1 MSASTPTAGLK
12 LLISSLILFKFFVV
26 QGSPV
31 VNKPDD
37 PPFPT
42 PDNKANFHLDSMDSM
57 DYMDDINQQ
66 ENMDNST
73 VTIVIVVVAVVL
85 FILLG
90 IFNHVIIPKVRSS
103 LHLVSLH

>member
-1 MSASTPTAGLK
+1 MSASTPRAGLIF
-12 LLISSLILFKFFVV
+12 LISSFISFEFFVV

-31 VNKPDD
+31 VNIATDTH
-37 PPFPT
+37 FPT
-42 PDNKANFHLDSMDSM
+42 PANKANFHLDSMD
-57 DYMDDINQQ
+57 YMDAIDQE